1 MQRRG
6 CRSGKSTLPNMIR
19 FHELVPDSNI
29 ARRHHILK
37 VDPAMDRVGSGTD
50 DNEIGLR
57 QLRKRERSYK
67 C

>member
-1 MQRRG
+1 
-6 CRSGKSTLPNMIR
+6 MIR
-19 FHELVPDSNI
+19 LHELVPDSNI
-29 ARRHHILK
+29 TRRHHLLK
-37 VDPAMDRVGSGTD
+37 VDPAMDRVGSSID